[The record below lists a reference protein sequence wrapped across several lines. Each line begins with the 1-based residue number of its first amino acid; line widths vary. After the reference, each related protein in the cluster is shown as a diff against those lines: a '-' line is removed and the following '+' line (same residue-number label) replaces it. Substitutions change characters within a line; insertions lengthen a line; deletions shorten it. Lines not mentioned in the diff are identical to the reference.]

1 MTKARDLANL
11 ISAGSPFADGLVAVA
26 DISDLTASAAEL
38 NTLDGVTASTS
49 ELNILDGVTASAA
62 ELNILDGDGAS
73 GWKVAVSGTDLL
85 FKYNGTAKLKIES
98 DGDVTAVGDVT
109 AFGTL

>member
-1 MTKARDLANL
+1 MTKARDLANFV
-11 ISAGSPFADGLVAVA
+11 STGSPLADGTIAVA
-26 DISDLTASAAEL
+26 DISDLTASA
-38 NTLDGVTASTS
+38 T
-49 ELNILDGVTASAA
+49 
-62 ELNILDGDGAS
+62 ELNILDGDGTS